1 MTALIGRVSAKDAV
15 LRRGPAPCV
24 YGPTIQRRATVVV
37 RTSKEEAVKQL
48 EQFGAGVLAKVQ
60 EPAPSTVPV
69 TPLAAKS
76 VDASASGSIDGGLL
90 ELNKDTFWE
99 YLKLQGDTL
108 VVVDFYTD
116 WCGPCKLIYP
126 ELVKLSQE
134 RTDVRFVKVN
144 CNKTNKE
151 LGIALGI
158 KVAPT
163 FQLYRSSTKVADM
176 TGAKLDKLISL
187 IDEQQ
192 QQFAASN

>member
-1 MTALIGRVSAKDAV
+1 MTATLGHVTVRNVAP
-15 LRRGPAPCV
+15 RRSPAPCV
-24 YGPTIQRRATVVV
+24 RGPSSQRRTMLVAKS
-37 RTSKEEAVKQL
+37 SKEEAVKQL
-48 EQFGAGVLAKVQ
+48 EQFGAGLHAKVD
-60 EPAPSTVPV
+60 ESAPSTVPV

-76 VDASASGSIDGGLL
+76 VDASVSGSIDGGLL

-151 LGIALGI
+151 LGMALAI

-163 FQLYRSSTKVADM
+163 FHLYRNSTKVADM
-176 TGAKLDKLISL
+176 TGAKLDKLVAL
-187 IDEQQ
+187 INEQQ
-192 QQFAASN
+192 QQYAGNN

>member
-1 MTALIGRVSAKDAV
+1 MAATLGHVSVRNVAP
-15 LRRGPAPCV
+15 RRNPGACV
-24 YGPTIQRRATVVV
+24 QGPTSRRQTMLVA
-37 RTSKEEAVKQL
+37 RSSKEEVVKQL
-48 EQFGAGVLAKVQ
+48 EQFGAELHAKVD
-60 EPAPSTVPV
+60 ASSPSTVPV

-76 VDASASGSIDGGLL
+76 VDASVSGSIDGGLL

-134 RTDVRFVKVN
+134 RNDVRFVKVN

-151 LGIALGI
+151 LGMALAI

-163 FQLYRSSTKVADM
+163 FHLYRNSTKVADM

-187 IDEQQ
+187 INEQQ
-192 QQFAASN
+192 QQYAGNN